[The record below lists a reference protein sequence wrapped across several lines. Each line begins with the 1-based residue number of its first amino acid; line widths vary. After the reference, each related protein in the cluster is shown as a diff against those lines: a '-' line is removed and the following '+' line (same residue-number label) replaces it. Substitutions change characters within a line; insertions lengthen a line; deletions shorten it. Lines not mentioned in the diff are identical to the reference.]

1 MDDKTLHIQTD
12 FIQQDGKDTFYNH
25 RYEPTPYD
33 VLDNLFSVFAPE
45 PDSCL
50 VDYGCGPGR
59 LNFYVEKRFGLSSI
73 GVEYAREFY
82 EKALDN
88 LASYKG
94 RKERITFCHCKA
106 QDYIVPSCAG
116 YFYFFNPFSLELL
129 KKVIARILNS
139 YYENRRTV
147 KLFFY
152 YPSDEYIAY
161 LMTVEEL
168 LFSDEIDCRDL
179 FDGNNVREKIVI
191 FEIAV

>member
-82 EKALDN
+82 EKALDIFIF
-88 LASYKG
+88 LILFPWKYSARS
-94 RKERITFCHCKA
+94 
-106 QDYIVPSCAG
+106 SAG
-116 YFYFFNPFSLELL
+116 SWIPG
-129 KKVIARILNS
+129 KKIPAR
-139 YYENRRTV
+139 
-147 KLFFY
+147 
-152 YPSDEYIAY
+152 
-161 LMTVEEL
+161 
-168 LFSDEIDCRDL
+168 
-179 FDGNNVREKIVI
+179 
-191 FEIAV
+191 

>member
-73 GVEYAREFY
+73 GVEYASEFY

-94 RKERITFCHCKA
+94 RKEGTNH
-106 QDYIVPSCAG
+106 
-116 YFYFFNPFSLELL
+116 LL
-129 KKVIARILNS
+129 PL
-139 YYENRRTV
+139 
-147 KLFFY
+147 
-152 YPSDEYIAY
+152 
-161 LMTVEEL
+161 
-168 LFSDEIDCRDL
+168 
-179 FDGNNVREKIVI
+179 
-191 FEIAV
+191 

>member
-73 GVEYAREFY
+73 GVE
-82 EKALDN
+82 
-88 LASYKG
+88 
-94 RKERITFCHCKA
+94 
-106 QDYIVPSCAG
+106 
-116 YFYFFNPFSLELL
+116 
-129 KKVIARILNS
+129 
-139 YYENRRTV
+139 
-147 KLFFY
+147 
-152 YPSDEYIAY
+152 
-161 LMTVEEL
+161 
-168 LFSDEIDCRDL
+168 
-179 FDGNNVREKIVI
+179 
-191 FEIAV
+191 

>member
-33 VLDNLFSVFAPE
+33 VLDNLFSVFTPE

-94 RKERITFCHCKA
+94 RKDRITFCHCKA

-116 YFYFFNPFSLELL
+116 YFYFFNPFSVEIFRQ
-129 KKVIARILNS
+129 VIGRILDS
-139 YYENRRTV
+139 WEENPRPLTLV
-147 KLFFY
+147 LY
-152 YPSDEYIAY
+152 YPEDDAIFY
-161 LMTVEEL
+161 LEQHT
-168 LFSDEIDCRDL
+168 LFRLVDEIAASDAVCHDR
-179 FDGNNVREKIVI
+179 RER
-191 FEIAV
+191 FCLYHLE

>member
-1 MDDKTLHIQTD
+1 MDDKRLHIQTD

-33 VLDNLFSVFAPE
+33 VLDNLFSVFTPE

-94 RKERITFCHCKA
+94 RKERITVCHGKA
-106 QDYIVPSCAG
+106 QDWEEKPRPLTLV
-116 YFYFFNPFSLELL
+116 L
-129 KKVIARILNS
+129 
-139 YYENRRTV
+139 
-147 KLFFY
+147 Y
-152 YPSDEYIAY
+152 YPEDDAIFY
-161 LMTVEEL
+161 LEQHT
-168 LFSDEIDCRDL
+168 LFRLVDEIAASDAVCHDR
-179 FDGNNVREKIVI
+179 RER
-191 FEIAV
+191 FCLYHLE

>member
-73 GVEYAREFY
+73 GVEYASEFY

-106 QDYIVPSCAG
+106 QDYIVPSLRWI
-116 YFYFFNPFSLELL
+116 F
-129 KKVIARILNS
+129 
-139 YYENRRTV
+139 
-147 KLFFY
+147 LFF
-152 YPSDEYIAY
+152 
-161 LMTVEEL
+161 
-168 LFSDEIDCRDL
+168 
-179 FDGNNVREKIVI
+179 
-191 FEIAV
+191 